1 MEPVSRKGWL
11 LFIAMGVIWGL
22 PYLLIKIS
30 VREVAPPMLV
40 EMRTGGAAL
49 LLVPIAL
56 ARGELVPVL
65 RRWKALV
72 GFSLA
77 EISIPWLLLFNAE
90 RKLSSSLAGLLGAA
104 VPLASALLARVTGT
118 ADRLDRRQLLGVLI
132 GLGGVAALVGFNVAI
147 ADIWAALS
155 IGVVA
160 IGYAVGPWI
169 LSRYLSDLSALG
181 VMAAGLALCAVIYAP
196 IAAFSVPTRPLS
208 TSVVASVV
216 GLTLICTALAFV
228 LFFALI
234 AEVGPVR
241 STVITYVN
249 PAVAVLL
256 GVSVLGERFGVGT
269 AAGFVLIV
277 VGCVLATRRRATE
290 ALAAPAPSVLL
301 AGGGN
306 EPDVSGHRVD

>member
-1 MEPVSRKGWL
+1 MSRKGWL

-56 ARGELVPVL
+56 ARGAARAGAAPLEGARRVL
-65 RRWKALV
+65 PRRDLDP
-72 GFSLA
+72 LA
-77 EISIPWLLLFNAE
+77 SPLQRRAE
-90 RKLSSSLAGLLGAA
+90 TLESSLAGLLVAA